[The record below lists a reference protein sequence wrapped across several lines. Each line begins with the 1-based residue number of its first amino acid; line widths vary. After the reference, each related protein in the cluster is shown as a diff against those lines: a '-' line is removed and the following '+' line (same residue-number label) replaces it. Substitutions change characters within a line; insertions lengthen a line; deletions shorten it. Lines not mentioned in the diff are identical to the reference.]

1 MIKLYK
7 GTLRF
12 DGKLFEFLDRAW
24 LSHYQKDGVMDVGA
38 LEKLKTKLGAD
49 HLIKDD
55 NFIIFIRE
63 IQELEFTEIK
73 SESDGNNDDSNLISS
88 TGIQPTSDNR
98 DVEEDSVP
106 GSGTDGVQT
115 DIRTDNPQSEV
126 SD

>member
-24 LSHYQKDGVMDVGA
+24 LSHYQKDGVMDVEA

-55 NFIIFIRE
+55 NSILFIRE

-73 SESDGNNDDSNLISS
+73 TEENDGSSNNISNP
-88 TGIQPTSDNR
+88 TGIQYISGSG
-98 DVEEDSVP
+98 DVKEDIIP
-106 GSGTDGVQT
+106 GSGTDGVQG
-115 DIRTDNPQSEV
+115 DLPTDNPQSEV